1 MATTFVGYKR
11 SGQIGKT
18 ILLGV
23 LMAAVTVPL
32 CAQGPAAA
40 DPVCGAGQAGANA
53 MNLQDWAFCAAKD
66 IVNKKVSRDE
76 DPDIGAFFDP
86 LAILALADGLNPQAR
101 TNVANLKFSLVNAQL
116 ETKRTDKQLGASAR
130 AQGSTTLAEKPGIED
145 LLGLAIED
153 GAIQKEVNGTTLTLS
168 TSPYVLSALH
178 NGDTAANYLNHGDDL
193 GRVGISATFN
203 IANQED
209 VLSNAT
215 RRQLADWA
223 VRIRLSGDHSPRS
236 KGFQDFWD
244 KNVKKQIEQEAVV
257 VTAAAASTFK
267 GVAESRRRTVEDDLQ
282 TAVKNFV
289 DQQKD
294 QLATNTSQAI
304 AGLRD
309 LILAT
314 LKAEISDKVD
324 SFGLDPMAK
333 HNLVAVTM
341 PALADAHVQAGEGL
355 SKLNAEIQRLE
366 RLGTATFEYTNVRDT
381 TVGTYSNL
389 KFLYEKGSSDTM
401 KVVFNIGGSF
411 YSNPN
416 RDLNQQTTRDYATA
430 LSWEGIAGRSPF
442 ALDANDQ
449 SQVTFSFSGRY
460 QRLLE
465 NRHIAGKKADIAA
478 AQGKVDLPILTGA
491 SLALSI
497 TYANAD
503 EMNSKDHVRF
513 NFGISYDTGKL
524 YQLLQFNKLKSAM
537 AQ

>member
-1 MATTFVGYKR
+1 MKTSLVA
-11 SGQIGKT
+11 SGRNGRT
-18 ILLGV
+18 SILLAV
-23 LMAAVTVPL
+23 LVTVTVPL

-66 IVNKKVSRDE
+66 IVNKKVSRNE
-76 DPDIGAFFDP
+76 EPDIAAFFDP
-86 LAILALADGLNPQAR
+86 LAVLALVDGLNPQAK
-101 TNVANLKFSLVNAQL
+101 TEVAALKFSLVNAQV
-116 ETKRTDKQLGASAR
+116 ETRRVDKQLGANAR
-130 AQGSTTLAEKPGIED
+130 AEGSTTLAEKPGIED

-168 TSPYVLSALH
+168 TSPYVLSAVR
-178 NGDTAANYLNHGDDL
+178 NGDTAANYLNHGNDL

-215 RRQLADWA
+215 RKQLADWA

-257 VTAAAASTFK
+257 VTAAAAATFK

-282 TAVKNFV
+282 TAVKGFV
-289 DQQKD
+289 DQEKD
-294 QLATNTSQAI
+294 RLATNTSQVV

-309 LILAT
+309 LILAI

-324 SFGLDPMAK
+324 SFGLDVVTK

-341 PALADAHVQAGEGL
+341 PALANAHVQAGEGL
-355 SKLNAEIQRLE
+355 AKLDAEIQRLE

-381 TVGTYSNL
+381 TAGTYSNL

-430 LSWEGIAGRSPF
+430 LTWEGLVGRSPF

-465 NRHIAGKKADIAA
+465 NRHVPGKKADIAS

-503 EMNSKDHVRF
+503 EINSKDHVRF
-513 NFGISYDTGKL
+513 NFGINYDTGKL
-524 YQLLQFNKLKSAM
+524 YQLLQFNKQKAALT
-537 AQ
+537 Q